1 MACTPHIFPGLWE
14 NDAPAIE
21 GAVEALQRE
30 LDARDIP
37 LRLCTGADIHVFPA
51 LRAALEEGR
60 VPTLNRSR
68 YFLLEV
74 PRHIPVP
81 RIEDTVADIVEG
93 GFVPI
98 LTHPERLD
106 FLDGHHEM
114 VGKLCA
120 AGCLMQITAGSVLG
134 HFGRRAHDRSM
145 QLLDNGRVDI
155 VASDT
160 HNCTSRAPSLA
171 AACDVIARRIGAAG
185 ADVMVSSRPA
195 AVLDDIELLPRGMKH
210 QSWRHESRRHESPPI
225 VARPSRGIDGSA
237 AVQPVKKGT

>member
-14 NDAPAIE
+14 NDVSTIAC
-21 GAVEALQRE
+21 AVEALQLA
-30 LDARDIP
+30 LDASGVQ
-37 LRLCTGADIHVFPA
+37 LRLCMGADIHIFPG
-51 LRAALEEGR
+51 LRAALEEGS

-81 RIEDTVADIVEG
+81 RIESTVADIVEA

-106 FLDGHHEM
+106 FLDSHCDM
-114 VGKLCA
+114 VGKLWA

-134 HFGRRAHDRSM
+134 HFGLRARDRSM
-145 QLLDNGRVDI
+145 QLLDEGRVDI

-171 AACDVIARRIGAAG
+171 AARDLIAQRIGAAE
-185 ADVMVSSRPA
+185 ADAMVSSRPS
-195 AVLDDIELLPRGMKH
+195 AVLHDMALEPRDVLLKSPRIAG
-210 QSWRHESRRHESPPI
+210 QLS
-225 VARPSRGIDGSA
+225 GDIDGST
-237 AVQPVKKGT
+237 AVQPLRREGR